1 MLGSGSGFCVL
12 LRPIRGAAGK
22 ARLGCACVW
31 LVFAVIGLRAADLRE
46 MSWQVDGVERT
57 ALVAEPRG
65 TDGADAPLV
74 LVFHGHGGGSRQV
87 ARSFR
92 LHEHWPQAR
101 VVYPQGLPTP
111 GTLSD
116 AEGKRAG
123 WQVRPGAQEDRDL
136 RFFDVLREHFARE
149 PGGEAGQVFATGHS
163 NGGAFVYLLW
173 AERRAALRAIA
184 PSGAVLAAR
193 EARLSP
199 LPVLHI
205 AGMADGLVKFSWQE
219 RMMDRVLQVNGGGPR
234 VPSAPGETTYPPLS
248 PGGAETVLLLYDGGH
263 RFPADGGARIATFFR
278 AQGSP

>member
-1 MLGSGSGFCVL
+1 MGCV
-12 LRPIRGAAGK
+12 
-22 ARLGCACVW
+22 CVW

-74 LVFHGHGGGSRQV
+74 LVFHGHGGSSRQA

-149 PGGEAGQVFATGHS
+149 PGGAAGQVFATGHS

-205 AGMADGLVKFSWQE
+205 AGMADALVKFSWQE

-234 VPSAPGETTYPPLS
+234 VPSAPGETAYPPLS
-248 PGGAETVLLLYDGGH
+248 AGGAETVLLLYDGGH